1 MQFHKI
7 LAGTILAAVCTY
19 ASAQTLYPE
28 NGAKNVAYDSQL
40 VINFDVEPELT
51 PTASVYIYDS
61 TGNLVDSIKFADE
74 TQVFADGS
82 NVAVGAQLVRKEG
95 KSVYITPHNYK
106 LAPASSYYVILDNGA
121 IKAGDFSGFAAG
133 AWEFSTKAEPSIAS
147 NTITINNSTN
157 KDNNADFHSIQAALD
172 YVKDKEGTYTLSL
185 APSKY
190 YELLHYNGKAN
201 IVLQGPKDNNRG
213 DNCVIEYINCNDLNG
228 SQNTRVS
235 FFFIG
240 ADLTLENVTLI
251 NSADGEKVYSSATKY
266 ASGNAQAETI
276 FFKSGKGHKLVAYN
290 SSFKGHQDTMQ
301 ISGKCW
307 FYNCYIEGDVDYIWG
322 TADVALFEECDLY
335 CLRYVKDR
343 AYLFETRVG
352 STENPL
358 VPKGFVL
365 FNSTVTVA
373 KNQTAFYGRRATAV
387 EKAKSPYYDQC
398 AIVNVNFVGEGNF
411 GDMRWYVGKPP
422 RVTKEPAHIGWKEYN
437 VNLKELQGRKPSD
450 TAKRYKDA
458 ADISK
463 KVYKKEYSNRDL
475 IMNRVYNTDKSAY
488 EADTQTPWDI
498 NQLARDRGYNVKN
511 LPKQKK

>member
-1 MQFHKI
+1 MRAIGTSVLSLVGGLDKVFIIPHFGK
-7 LAGTILAAVCTY
+7 LEAGTKYYVVIGDGVITGTLNNKTFTGF
-19 ASAQTLYPE
+19 ASANKRWTFTTREAYTPESTTALKVSQT
-28 NGAKNVAYDSQL
+28 S
-40 VINFDVEPELT
+40 
-51 PTASVYIYDS
+51 
-61 TGNLVDSIKFADE
+61 AD
-74 TQVFADGS
+74 ADYRT
-82 NVAVGAQLVRKEG
+82 L
-95 KSVYITPHNYK
+95 
-106 LAPASSYYVILDNGA
+106 
-121 IKAGDFSGFAAG
+121 
-133 AWEFSTKAEPSIAS
+133 
-147 NTITINNSTN
+147 
-157 KDNNADFHSIQAALD
+157 QAALCVAED
-172 YVKDKEGTYTLSL
+172 GATITVDPGVYREIIYDK
-185 APSKY
+185 
-190 YELLHYNGKAN
+190 KARAVT
-201 IVLQGPKDNNRG
+201 IVGNTEKEFGSDVVIQG
-213 DNCVIEYINCNDLNG
+213 INCNTYNG
-228 SQNTRVS
+228 NAHTRAS
-235 FFFIG
+235 FYWSG
-240 ADLTLENVTLI
+240 SDLTLKNITIQNAYDRNV
-251 NSADGEKVYSSATKY
+251 DGT
-266 ASGNAQAETI
+266 AQSEAI
-276 FFKSGKGHKLVAYN
+276 YFANGVGKKLVAYN
-290 SSFKGHQDTMQ
+290 CSFKGFQDTIQ
-301 ISGKCW
+301 TSGKNW
-307 FYNCYIEGDVDYIWG
+307 FYKCYIEGDTDFIWG
-322 TADVALFEECDLY
+322 TADVALFEECTLKMLDTTGNA
-335 CLRYVKDR
+335 VKASE
-343 AYLFETRVG
+343 AYIFETRVG